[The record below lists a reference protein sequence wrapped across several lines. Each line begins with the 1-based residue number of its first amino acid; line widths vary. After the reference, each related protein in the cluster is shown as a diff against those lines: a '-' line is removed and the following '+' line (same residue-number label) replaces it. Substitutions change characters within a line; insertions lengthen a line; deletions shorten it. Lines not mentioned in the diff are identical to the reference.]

1 MCNVSRILHSVVKHM
16 LCLFTTCSDDPRNHV
31 FFKNINFHR
40 LEAGLVE
47 APWVPK
53 SNVVYANNMDR
64 FRDTSGDEN
73 ITFDAKDEKL
83 FKEFST
89 GAVSIKW
96 QKEMIDSGVFDELND
111 SSQNGFE
118 NTWTSKLCAIL

>member
-1 MCNVSRILHSVVKHM
+1 M
-16 LCLFTTCSDDPRNHV
+16 
-31 FFKNINFHR
+31 
-40 LEAGLVE
+40 E